1 MCKRLWPFISIAVLI
16 CGASLCYGAE
26 LRNPPVAKQVQA
38 QQLDSAGIKIPPGL
52 LQKLQSRLSRQTLVG
67 ALLANPTT
75 RSAVEDG
82 IAQSGGSKTQMSTLA
97 NTPLVQK
104 ASTVAAAALPG
115 DVQFSKLDW
124 TAGFTF
130 TPFKVPTY
138 GTGNWRL
145 GVVWVDNAALRTNV
159 PDAAIIETS
168 YGHPYLTPI
177 RLVLEL
183 PQEPA
188 LYTVTLRLVR
198 QDGKCFSSWVVRNG
212 SNTAAPIYLNLLQF
226 DDSPTYFTE
235 EPVPMTML
243 PDGTGMLGVMNAAPA
258 YSKDGSEY
266 GMRRFSA
273 EIVVCLCPNA
283 VRPEEPLGNLLFS
296 SITITRL

>member
-1 MCKRLWPFISIAVLI
+1 MFKRVLLAMFVTVLI
-16 CGASLCYGAE
+16 CGASLCYSAE

-38 QQLDSAGIKIPPGL
+38 KQLDSAGIKVPPGL

-159 PDAAIIETS
+159 PDAAIINT
-168 YGHPYLTPI
+168 YTQYNYLTPI
-177 RLVLEL
+177 RLLMEL

-212 SNTAAPIYLNLLQF
+212 SNTVAPIRATLLQF
-226 DDSPTYFTE
+226 DDSPLYWTE
-235 EPVPMTML
+235 EPIPMTML

-258 YSKDGSEY
+258 YSRDGSEY
-266 GMRRFSA
+266 GMRRYTALIEVTLF
-273 EIVVCLCPNA
+273 PNA
-283 VRPEEPLGNLLFS
+283 VRSGEGFGNLLFS
-296 SITITRL
+296 GITITRL

>member
-1 MCKRLWPFISIAVLI
+1 MFKRVLLAMFVTVLI

-26 LRNPPVAKQVQA
+26 LRNPPVAK
-38 QQLDSAGIKIPPGL
+38 QLDSAGIKIPPGL

-82 IAQSGGSKTQMSTLA
+82 IAQTGGSKTQMSTLA

-104 ASTVAAAALPG
+104 ASTVAGAALPG
-115 DVQFSKLDW
+115 DVQLSKLDW

-145 GVVWVDNAALRTNV
+145 GVVWVDNAGLRTNV
-159 PDAAIIETS
+159 PDTAIIHT
-168 YGHPYLTPI
+168 YGLPALDAI
-177 RLVLEL
+177 DLVVEL
-183 PQEPA
+183 PPGPA
-188 LYTVTLRLVR
+188 LYTVALRLVR
-198 QDGKCFSSWVVRNG
+198 QDGKCFSSWLVRNG
-212 SNTAAPIYLNLLQF
+212 SDSALPIRATLLQF
-226 DDSPTYFTE
+226 DDSPNYFTP
-235 EPVPMTML
+235 EPIPMTTL
-243 PDGTGMLGVMNAAPA
+243 PDGTGMLGVVSANPA

-266 GMRRFSA
+266 GMRRLSA
-273 EIVVCLCPNA
+273 EIEIYLFPNA

>member
-1 MCKRLWPFISIAVLI
+1 MFKRVLLAMFVTVLI

-38 QQLDSAGIKIPPGL
+38 KQLDSAGIKIPPGL

-145 GVVWVDNAALRTNV
+145 GVVWVDNAGLRTNV
-159 PDAAIIETS
+159 PDAAIIET

-177 RLVLEL
+177 RLLVEL
-183 PQEPA
+183 PQGPA
-188 LYTVTLRLVR
+188 LYTVALRLVR
-198 QDGKCFSSWVVRNG
+198 QDGKCFSSWLVRNG
-212 SNTAAPIYLNLLQF
+212 SNTVAPIRATLLQF
-226 DDSPTYFTE
+226 DDSPLYWTE
-235 EPVPMTML
+235 EPIPMTML
-243 PDGTGMLGVMNAAPA
+243 PDGTGMLGVVSAAPA
-258 YSKDGSEY
+258 YSSDGSEY
-266 GMRRFSA
+266 GMRRYSA
-273 EIVVCLCPNA
+273 QIVVCLCPNA